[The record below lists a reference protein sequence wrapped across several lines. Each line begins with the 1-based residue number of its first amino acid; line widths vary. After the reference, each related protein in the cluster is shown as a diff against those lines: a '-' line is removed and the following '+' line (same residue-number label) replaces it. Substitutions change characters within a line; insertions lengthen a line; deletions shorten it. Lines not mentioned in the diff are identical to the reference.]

1 MSSVVMIGGGI
12 QEVEAVKVA
21 QSRGLRVI
29 VTDRKPDAPC
39 FDVADTCVVLDGRD
53 VESLAA
59 YTILNKKKA
68 DIRGVFTLTELIT
81 SVAVVAEAADLPGV
95 PISPAVACQNKA
107 LSKRLWLDKG
117 IATPQ
122 ASIVDSKAEA
132 TKAFENLG
140 RKAFVKANT
149 GFGGQ
154 GCRKVE
160 TVEELCEA
168 FENARNASMDGNVLI
183 EKFLKGSMHDVNAI
197 FDVDGKLHEAGIAD
211 RFFHKEHPI
220 EVEARCPSHLSE
232 TQKQDLLSLVEE
244 AAKAL
249 GIMFGPVKADAVL
262 TSEGFKIL
270 EMAPRLHG
278 PRGTLWLL
286 PFALGFRPL
295 EAALQVLTGKY
306 LSPQCLKPKFERACI
321 YRAIMPSPGRVVSI
335 SGMEEALK
343 LTGIEKILLFVQEGM
358 IIPDYENSTHV
369 PCYVYATGDNFQLAE
384 RRLEEATQMI
394 RIATAT
400 NRIDY

>member
-1 MSSVVMIGGGI
+1 MSSIVMIGGGI

-21 QSRGLRVI
+21 QSMGLRVI

-59 YTILNKKKA
+59 YTILNKKKL
-68 DIRGVFTLTELIT
+68 DIRGVFTLTELVA
-81 SVAVVAEAADLPGV
+81 SVAVVAEAAGLPGV
-95 PISPAVACQNKA
+95 PISSAVACQNKG
-107 LSKRLWLDKG
+107 LSKRLWLAKG

-122 ASIVDSKAEA
+122 ASVVDSKAKA
-132 TKAFENLG
+132 TRAFENLG
-140 RKAFVKANT
+140 RQAFVKANT

-154 GCRKVE
+154 GCRKVK

-168 FENARNASMDGNVLI
+168 FENAHSASMDGNVII
-183 EKFLKGSMHDVNAI
+183 EEFVEGSMHDVNAV
-197 FDVDGKLHEAGIAD
+197 FDANGKLHEAGIAD
-211 RFFHKEHPI
+211 RFFHKERPI
-220 EVEARCPSHLSE
+220 EVEARCPSQLSE
-232 TQKQDLLSLVEE
+232 TQKQDLLSLVEK

-249 GIMFGPVKADAVL
+249 GITFGPVKADAVL
-262 TSEGFKIL
+262 ISEGFKIL

-278 PRGTLWLL
+278 PRGTLWLM

-295 EAALQVLTGKY
+295 EAALQVLTGNC
-306 LSPQCLKPKFERACI
+306 LSQQYLKPKFEKTCI

-335 SGMEEALK
+335 SGMEDALK
-343 LTGIEKILLFVQEGM
+343 FPGIEKILLFVQEGM

-369 PCYVYATGDNFQLAE
+369 PCYVYATGDNFELAE
-384 RRLEEATQMI
+384 RRLEAAIQMI
-394 RIATAT
+394 RIETSK
-400 NRIDY
+400 IDC